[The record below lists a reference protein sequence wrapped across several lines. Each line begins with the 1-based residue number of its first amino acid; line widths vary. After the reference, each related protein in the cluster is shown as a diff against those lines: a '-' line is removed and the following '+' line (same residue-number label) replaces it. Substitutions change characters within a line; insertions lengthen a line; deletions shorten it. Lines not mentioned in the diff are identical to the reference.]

1 MKELLAGCH
10 FVKFQKISE
19 RSGSLSPVE
28 SFENIPFEINRVFY
42 IYDIPGGIHRGGH
55 AHRECHQLL
64 VAVSGAFD
72 VKVDNGENSQI
83 IRLDRPYEGIH
94 VPPGIWAEEL
104 NFSSGA
110 ICLVLASH
118 PYDDAD
124 YIRDYEKFCEEATA
138 TRRK

>member
-1 MKELLAGCH
+1 MKEMLAGCH

-28 SFENIPFEINRVFY
+28 SFGNIPFEINRVFY
-42 IYDIPGGIHRGGH
+42 IYDIPGGIYRGGH

-64 VAVSGAFD
+64 VAASGAFD
-72 VKVDNGENSQI
+72 VKVDDGENSQI

-124 YIRDYEKFCEEATA
+124 YIRDYEKFRDEAA
-138 TRRK
+138 ARRK